1 MSESFARIEKYF
13 VDFSE
18 GIERC
23 RKATTFNAAD
33 WQDAYN
39 RLNRL
44 RDRYLNEKPN
54 LTPSELTALAKVFE
68 QDTFIEGL
76 LNIRVIGEH
85 VQKRTPPVIP
95 LYTNTPIVLH
105 AETSAGAVFNGP
117 IVTLHDTKGQPHQPD
132 HLCNLDE
139 AETRIHRALAHAKT
153 TKR

>member
-18 GIERC
+18 GIDRC
-23 RKATTFNAAD
+23 RTAATFNAAD

-44 RDRYLNEKPN
+44 RDRYLNEK
-54 LTPSELTALAKVFE
+54 LSLIPSELTALAKVFE
-68 QDTFIEGL
+68 QDAFIEGL

-95 LYTNTPIVLH
+95 LYTNTPITLH
-105 AETSAGAVFNGP
+105 AETSAGAVFKGP
-117 IVTLHDTKGQPHQPD
+117 IVTLHDTKGQPHQTD
-132 HLCNLDE
+132 HLRNLEE
-139 AETRIHRALAHAKT
+139 AESRIRRALACAKNT
-153 TKR
+153 RT